1 VISPP
6 ETASVL
12 LVIDVIGRNPGVKL
26 ECHARGF
33 IDPELDNRKK
43 RSGLSA
49 EKRVKRVPAGRASP
63 KRGARTK
70 RKIKHGKERNLLVDE
85 SANVGQQG

>member
-1 VISPP
+1 VLSSSATP
-6 ETASVL
+6 EVL
-12 LVIDVIGRNPGVKL
+12 SIQNLITV
-26 ECHARGF
+26 
-33 IDPELDNRKK
+33 KK